1 MLSCGNK
8 RSHMAFDAL
17 QIVPCNYVDCR
28 FKWKEHRGYTYR
40 AHRENQLSFNVLSL
54 TQKATH
60 GQMHQ
65 VSLP

>member
-1 MLSCGNK
+1 
-8 RSHMAFDAL
+8 MAFDAL
-17 QIVPCNYVDCR
+17 QIVPCNYVDLTGR
-28 FKWKEHRGYTYR
+28 NIYRGYTYR